1 MEGSERMS
9 EYPTSQELL
18 DRITAS
24 GYDGYWSMT
33 SSSRAVGMCVTV
45 YLGPK
50 TDEQLE
56 AALGIA
62 SLDIT
67 ADRYTVD
74 GHEFACLHPWT
85 ICFPTTEAQS

>member
-1 MEGSERMS
+1 MNRL
-9 EYPTSQELL
+9 PTPQEVL

-24 GYDGYWSMT
+24 GYDGYWAM
-33 SSSRAVGMCVTV
+33 SSVNGADGVRVTA
-45 YLGPK
+45 YLSPK

-74 GHEFACLHPWT
+74 GHEFTMAYPWT
-85 ICFPTTEAQS
+85 ICFPTEEAQA